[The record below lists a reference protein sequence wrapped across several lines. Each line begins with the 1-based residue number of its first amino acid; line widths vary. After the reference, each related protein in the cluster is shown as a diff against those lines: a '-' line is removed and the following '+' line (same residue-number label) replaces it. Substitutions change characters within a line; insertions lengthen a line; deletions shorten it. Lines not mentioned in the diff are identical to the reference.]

1 MVMDE
6 SSRTQAAGR
15 LRLLDLL
22 ALCLLAAAG
31 CSTYIGSTAK
41 SFMKHVRNDPDPN
54 IRYVAYTKLADP
66 RAYDS
71 EQEKAEAVWTL
82 IDRYEHGHEPLATR
96 AMICRTLGQ
105 LGDPLCA
112 RPAGRRGQQRRA
124 RDQDR
129 SMPVLGKVG
138 RSEDATILAQVMT
151 LDNLEDV
158 RIAAIEGI
166 AESKTKDPRIYHV
179 LVENMDH
186 DDPAIRLASLTAL
199 RKLTGKDHGTTPA
212 EWRKQL
218 KPMLDPLSA
227 RSPAQSAATAPAVAR
242 APSPSASASASTP
255 ASATSAPLARP

>member
-105 LGDPLCA
+105 LGDP
-112 RPAGRRGQQRRA
+112 RA
-124 RDQDR
+124 HDLLVAAV
-129 SMPVLGKVG
+129 SSAEPVIKIEACRALGKVG

-151 LDNLEDV
+151 LDNLEDA

-166 AESKTKDPRIYHV
+166 AELKTKDPRIYHV